1 MGPTYATVH
10 LQGGPLGGTL
20 AQAPLRGDGT
30 SVPVNI
36 IGLPVPVLDERAETF
51 SWDTANYFLMPPV
64 DGPWRPGGQVALC
77 LRQDA
82 PRVPHLHLGRPTLA
96 GRASIPLARAGV
108 PGRRQTT
115 VRPWRGPAAGR
126 SPRGPATG
134 RGVAGTPAAGRVPEQ
149 ADRHGHQRDHP
160 PPLSRR

>member
-30 SVPVNI
+30 SGPGNI

-64 DGPWRPGGQVALC
+64 DGPWRPGGKWRFAYARTL
-77 LRQDA
+77 
-82 PRVPHLHLGRPTLA
+82 PGYPTYT
-96 GRASIPLARAGV
+96 SD
-108 PGRRQTT
+108 
-115 VRPWRGPAAGR
+115 VRPWRVEQA
-126 SPRGPATG
+126 SLWRGPGCRGAVRQPCGPGVDQPREGHRGG
-134 RGVAGTPAAGRVPEQ
+134 RPPAGVWLAPLPPAPRPHTPGSKDTKQ
-149 ADRHGHQRDHP
+149 
-160 PPLSRR
+160 S